1 VDDVRWLN
9 QTDDGR
15 KAYPVY
21 VFLFDVCSWLVV
33 PDDGR
38 KAYPVYVFLFDVC
51 SWLVVP
57 DKCDIWLTWS
67 EIEWNFV
74 CLFIL
79 GYFVSFIGPTRR
91 PVETQVN

>member
-1 VDDVRWLN
+1 MDDVHWLN

-15 KAYPVY
+15 KAYP
-21 VFLFDVCSWLVV
+21 
-33 PDDGR
+33 G
-38 KAYPVYVFLFDVC
+38 YVFLFDVC

-74 CLFIL
+74 CSSIL
-79 GYFVSFIGPTRR
+79 GYFVSLIGPTRR
-91 PVETQVN
+91 PVERQVS